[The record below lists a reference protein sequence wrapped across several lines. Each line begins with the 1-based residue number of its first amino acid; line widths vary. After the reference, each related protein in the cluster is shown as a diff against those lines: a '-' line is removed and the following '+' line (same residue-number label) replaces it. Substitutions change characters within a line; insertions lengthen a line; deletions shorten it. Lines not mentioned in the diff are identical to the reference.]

1 MIAIFLMML
10 RILIV
15 CFWIFALIG
24 SAAGQPAGPRSRRK
38 TSKPRPASAL
48 PPAPSNDSTQNT
60 VVLRQSEPKG
70 WVWVSQ
76 TIDLTNQLGGEEN
89 IMTLDGEPAPSMQKK
104 RVTLGV
110 VLDADGHI
118 LTRLFDVSPA
128 NPPKGVMAAASGT
141 RQFPARFLGMDPVT
155 GLCILRA
162 EGAGFTP
169 AQISTQ
175 AALPLRQNIRLYGF
189 HPNLN
194 LNNVPGMS
202 FERPR
207 RFAYPGQ
214 IAKATTDFRFT
225 ETNPIYYLL
234 SPKLAPVQDCSL
246 ILEKDDSVFGLA
258 IYDVGSEGRHL
269 VYPISRVQAIAQAVI
284 RTNKSLAFGWLGVTG
299 KDTGSIIPTALSA
312 PPAPEPGVVV
322 TAIAP
327 DSPAEVAGVRPKDV
341 LLGLNDR
348 RIETYA
354 QLATA
359 LRQVPPDCEIDIRV
373 RRGAEYRTFRV
384 KLIPAPASEA
394 EQQLFAFTQRLEAM
408 EGELKALP
416 PLDPGRQKLEPRVD
430 MMRNFVG
437 QVTSPAPPDIRLRV
451 LYGLEVQ
458 PLTSQ
463 LMSFFAVTNGLL
475 VTSVLE
481 KNKAARAG
489 LQAGDVIVK
498 VDDKEVASLANLLVL
513 LDAQTNGSIEITVSR
528 QKQQIKLNFTR

>member
-1 MIAIFLMML
+1 MKL

-15 CFWIFALIG
+15 GVWIFALIG
-24 SAAGQPAGPRSRRK
+24 SAAGQGGGARARRK
-38 TSKPRPASAL
+38 SSGSRPAAETASS
-48 PPAPSNDSTQNT
+48 PASTPANDASQA

-76 TIDLTNQLGGEEN
+76 TIDLTRQLGGEEN
-89 IMTLDGEPAPSMQKK
+89 LMTLDGEPTPSMQKK

-110 VLDADGHI
+110 VLDGEGHI

-128 NPPKGVMAAASGT
+128 NPPKGLTAAASGT

-175 AALPLRQNIRLYGF
+175 TTLPLRQNIRLYGF

-214 IAKATTDFRFT
+214 VVKATGDFRYN

-312 PPAPEPGVVV
+312 PASPEPGVVV

-327 DSPAEVAGVRPKDV
+327 DSPAEIAGVRPKDV
-341 LLGLNDR
+341 LLSLNDR
-348 RIETYA
+348 RIESYA

-359 LRQVPPDCEIDIRV
+359 LRQVPPDCEIAIRV
-373 RRGAEYRTFRV
+373 RRGTEYKTFRARLV
-384 KLIPAPASEA
+384 PAPASEA
-394 EQQLFAFTQRLEAM
+394 EQQLFAFTQRLEEM

-458 PLTSQ
+458 PLTAQ
-463 LMSFFAVTNGLL
+463 LMTFFAVSNGVL
-475 VTSVLE
+475 VTTVLDR
-481 KNKAARAG
+481 NKASRTG
-489 LQAGDVIVK
+489 LQAGDVIVRIG
-498 VDDKEVASLANLLVL
+498 DRDISSLANLLAA
-513 LDAQTNGSIEITVSR
+513 LDASANADAEVLVSR
-528 QKQQIKLNFTR
+528 QKQTITLKLTR